1 MSEVRI
7 SEHLE
12 MLGIRGD
19 SEMAAT
25 AYWKYEVLSR
35 IKKLLEETPTFEWLK
50 ILLQKI
56 QIIDLASAT
65 PY

>member
-1 MSEVRI
+1 
-7 SEHLE
+7 